1 MCRTVPT
8 VWTLPGASHTRNRSA
23 QITWVPARCNITYRP
38 NGPIASMLYGDGFT
52 QTRSYDNS
60 YRLTGVTDSLA
71 ASLLRQLTYGYEGRD
86 NLTSITD
93 AQVPANNEVFGYTPR
108 ESVTLATGPY
118 GSLAFTYDG
127 VGNRVTAAAN
137 PGSGLVTDTYSH
149 PATSNRLTSIAQGA
163 GGTRAFTYDAAGNV
177 TFDNRTGGGYGYTYD
192 AAGRMASLTINGVLQ
207 AEYKYDFAGRQAVRR
222 LPQLGVTLHS
232 VFDAQ
237 GSRAGFSPQ
246 PPSHRKSPPQRHTNV
261 RT

>member
-1 MCRTVPT
+1 
-8 VWTLPGASHTRNRSA
+8 
-23 QITWVPARCNITYRP
+23 VPARCNITYRP

-137 PGSGLVTDTYSH
+137 PGSGLVTDTYSY